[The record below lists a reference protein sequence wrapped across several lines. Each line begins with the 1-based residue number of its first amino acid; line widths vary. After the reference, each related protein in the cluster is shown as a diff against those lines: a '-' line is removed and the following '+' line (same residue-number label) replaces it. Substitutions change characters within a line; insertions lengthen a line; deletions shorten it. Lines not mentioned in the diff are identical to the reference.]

1 MIRAFVHNLY
11 AGAKV
16 AVFAPVKARDF
27 HASWA
32 QWWLCVLLTALVTAW
47 VDFAWAEPPR
57 ELSLL
62 YGLRGTVADIALALL
77 AASLAAAWLGR
88 PHRVL
93 PVAIAF
99 SASTLLPWLLY
110 IGMYVVLSVEQ
121 LRQHETDLETIRFC
135 WYYLIAFRLGIL
147 LFSDAR
153 SFLAAAVLVG
163 GAWVNTTY
171 FGGQYWHHDYSA
183 DEQEREEAAI
193 SVEDT
198 LQNQHAL
205 LQAALSKLKVP
216 VAGKREIYGI
226 AFAGASY
233 QDVFMKE
240 VRFAAETF
248 GREMGMADRQLLL
261 INNKE
266 TVKDTPLA
274 TSVNL
279 RESLRA
285 LGKMLQP
292 EDILLLYLT
301 SHGGKTSGVEADM
314 GYRFD
319 LRSIKPDLLAEMLA
333 TSGIKQRIV
342 IVSACYSGTMIE
354 PLQNP
359 NTLIITAAAK
369 DRTSFGCSDTAD
381 LTYFA
386 DAYLKQALPKTK
398 NFITAFEE
406 AKKLVAARETAEKVN
421 QLSDPQIFIGENIGK
436 ILK

>member
-1 MIRAFVHNLY
+1 M
-11 AGAKV
+11 
-16 AVFAPVKARDF
+16 FAPVTARDF
-27 HASWA
+27 RASWG
-32 QWWLCVLLTALVTAW
+32 QWWLCVLLTALITAG
-47 VDFAWAEPPR
+47 VDFSWAEPPR

-62 YGLRGTVADIALALL
+62 YGLRGTVADVALALL
-77 AASLAAAWLGR
+77 AASLATAWLGR

-99 SASTLLPWLLY
+99 SVSTLLPWLLY
-110 IGMYVVLSVEQ
+110 IGMYVVLSAEQ
-121 LRQHETDLETIRFC
+121 LRQHETDLETIKFC
-135 WYYLIAFRLGIL
+135 WYYLIAFRLGVL
-147 LFSDAR
+147 LFGDAR

-163 GAWVNTTY
+163 GVFVSTYY
-171 FGGQYWHHDYSA
+171 FGGQYWHHDYNA
-183 DEQEREEAAI
+183 DDPERQEATI

-205 LQAALSKLKVP
+205 LQAALGKLQPP

-261 INNKE
+261 INNKA
-266 TVKDTPLA
+266 TIKDTPLA

-279 RESLRA
+279 REGLRA

-292 EDILLLYLT
+292 EDIVLLYLT

-319 LRSIKPDLLAEMLA
+319 LRAIKPDLLAEMLA
-333 TSGIKQRIV
+333 ASGIKQRII

-359 NTLIITAAAK
+359 DTLIITAAAK

-386 DAYLKQALPKTK
+386 EAYLKQALPKTK
-398 NFITAFEE
+398 NFITAFDE
-406 AKKLVAARETAEKVN
+406 AKKLVAARETAEKVG
-421 QLSDPQIFIGENIGK
+421 QLSDPQIFIGANIGK
-436 ILK
+436 ILQ

>member
-1 MIRAFVHNLY
+1 MIRDFAQNLY

-27 HASWA
+27 RAGWA
-32 QWWLCVLLTALVTAW
+32 QWWLCVLLTALITAW

-57 ELSLL
+57 ELALL
-62 YGLRGTVADIALALL
+62 YGLRGTVADVALALL

-93 PVAIAF
+93 PLAIAF
-99 SASTLLPWLLY
+99 SVSMLLPWLLY
-110 IGMYVVLSVEQ
+110 IGMYVVLSTEQ

-147 LFSDAR
+147 LFGDAR

-163 GAWVNTTY
+163 GVWVNTHY
-171 FGGQYWHHDYSA
+171 FGGQYWHHDYNA
-183 DEQEREEAAI
+183 DEPEQQAAAI

-198 LQNQHAL
+198 LQNQHTL
-205 LQAALSKLKVP
+205 LQAALGKLKPP

-261 INNKE
+261 INNKA
-266 TVKDTPLA
+266 TIKDMPLA

-279 RESLRA
+279 REGLQA

-292 EDILLLYLT
+292 EDMLLLYLT

-333 TSGIKQRIV
+333 ASGIKQRII

-359 NTLIITAAAK
+359 DTLIITASAK

-398 NFITAFEE
+398 NFITAFDE
-406 AKKLVAARETAEKVN
+406 AKQLVAARETAEKVG
-421 QLSDPQIFIGENIGK
+421 QLSDPQIFIGANIGK
-436 ILK
+436 ILQ